1 MPLLL
6 YISTVREYGRF
17 RSNWVSFSLTALSG
31 AVNQAR
37 AFGLTGGPIY
47 AELRVDSH
55 GVLARSA
62 MFELAACG
70 GTMSNRPRGLAGQFS
85 GLSGRRSP
93 ADTTRS
99 VTPLI
104 P

>member
-1 MPLLL
+1 
-6 YISTVREYGRF
+6 
-17 RSNWVSFSLTALSG
+17 LTALSG

-37 AFGLTGGPIY
+37 AFGLTGGTIY

-99 VTPLI
+99 ATPLI